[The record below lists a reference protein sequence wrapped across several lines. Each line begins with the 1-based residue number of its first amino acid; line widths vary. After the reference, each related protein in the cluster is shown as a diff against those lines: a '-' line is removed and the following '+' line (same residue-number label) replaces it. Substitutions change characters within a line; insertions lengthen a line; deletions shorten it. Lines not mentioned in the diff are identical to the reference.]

1 MTDLPLLYQEYSIV
15 FQEIPD
21 EITLAFNIAG
31 CPYRCPGCHS
41 PALQD
46 WSGTPL
52 EDAFAPGG
60 IVEKYLPYITC
71 VCFMGGDANPR
82 QILRLA
88 RTVPCKTAF
97 YSGGSLIA
105 KSIANTFDYV
115 KLGSYVEDLGGLSSP
130 TTNQIMYKQIDRV
143 NHVWEDITYR
153 FWNTRRNNG

>member
-1 MTDLPLLYQEYSIV
+1 MSDLPLLYQEYSIV

-71 VCFMGGDANPR
+71 VCFMGVWQKQVPVKQRSTAEEICLSNLL
-82 QILRLA
+82 QIH
-88 RTVPCKTAF
+88 
-97 YSGGSLIA
+97 
-105 KSIANTFDYV
+105 SIM
-115 KLGSYVEDLGGLSSP
+115 SSSVLMLKISADFP
-130 TTNQIMYKQIDRV
+130 PLKQIRSCTSRLIGK
-143 NHVWEDITYR
+143 ITYGR
-153 FWNTRRNNG
+153 ISPIDSGT